1 MSGWAGPRPPG
12 LDGVQ
17 KTIGTLGIK
26 RRHFSLGTVPSD
38 KPTKRLRRTRSGN
51 IAEVD
56 ISRIG
61 KRPSAEPK
69 PDQLGSNVVKL
80 SDHVRDRLKG
90 RLPDR
95 LGRRW
100 GRKLVE
106 RAYGDVQI
114 RHRDGFGR
122 HLGDAHEVAP
132 PIPIP
137 AGPGT
142 RTIR

>member
-26 RRHFSLGTVPSD
+26 RRHFSLSVSD
-38 KPTKRLRRTRSGN
+38 SEKSTARLRRGKSGKVSR
-51 IAEVD
+51 IRTD
-56 ISRIG
+56 RIG

-95 LGRRW
+95 LRGGW
-100 GRKLVE
+100 GGELVE

-122 HLGDAHEVAP
+122 HLGDAHEVQRRP
-132 PIPIP
+132 VRPSEL
-137 AGPGT
+137 GF
-142 RTIR
+142 